1 MRFPPFRYPVNLA
14 RLIPL
19 ALFLSI
25 QASAAVEIHIYHSVI
40 RKLLAEQVF
49 TDDGRKYLR
58 ASRTETCD
66 YAYLEQPEIDAYNSQ
81 LRIRARFTGRSGK
94 GFFGRCISVGD
105 SFTAVIYAT
114 PYYHDGSIRLRD
126 VRVDS
131 ADADGFYIR
140 RVRASLAY
148 SLPRQFSYRIY
159 DDAKRILEETRPN
172 APWKQTMLSFG
183 VPHVRVTDTAIV
195 LVVDFVLDVK

>member
-1 MRFPPFRYPVNLA
+1 LA

-25 QASAAVEIHIYHSVI
+25 QASAAVEIHINHSVI
-40 RKLLAEQVF
+40 RKMLAEQVF
-49 TDDGRKYLR
+49 TDDGRKYIK
-58 ASRTETCD
+58 ATRTETCD
-66 YAYLEQPEIDAYNSQ
+66 YAYLENPEIDAWKGQ
-81 LRIRARFTGRSGK
+81 LRIRARFTGRTGR
-94 GFFGRCISVGD
+94 GFFGRCISLGD

-114 PYYHDGSIRLRD
+114 PYYQEGAIRLRD
-126 VRVDS
+126 VRVES

-140 RVRASLAY
+140 HVRSALAY

-159 DDAKRILEETRPN
+159 DDAKRILEEPRAN
-172 APWKQTMLSFG
+172 APWKQSMLSFG
-183 VPHVRVTDTAIV
+183 VPQVHVTDTAVV